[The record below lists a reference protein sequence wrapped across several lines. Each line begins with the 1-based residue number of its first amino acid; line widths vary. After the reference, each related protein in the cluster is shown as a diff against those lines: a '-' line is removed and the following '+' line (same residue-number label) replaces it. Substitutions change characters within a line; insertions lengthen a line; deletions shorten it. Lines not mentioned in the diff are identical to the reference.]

1 MTIDKSDLKEYQ
13 DYLKEAISLARK
25 LSINKNPTIYELGH
39 YLADNILA
47 KVCMVIAKRNDRDDL
62 IFKNGK
68 NGYTHNFDFL
78 YKNIIE
84 KYYPELPKYELIVK
98 KYHADRGFYQH
109 RFDSLEKIFRQAQ
122 AKKYVDFVIEVMRKT
137 GILGQYENLPIINLY
152 SGSIQQD
159 YSIRSKQKKYQKF
172 YDTLKDRTNENQVN
186 AIYIQI
192 NGIRNNVEEDFSLM
206 FFNNGGMKF
215 LRNANWELYI
225 GRIEF
230 SIHNQ
235 KTNEGY
241 SSSQPEEN
249 LHVLNDF
256 LDYYKKNLKNLGIE
270 IKK

>member
-1 MTIDKSDLKEYQ
+1 
-13 DYLKEAISLARK
+13 
-25 LSINKNPTIYELGH
+25 
-39 YLADNILA
+39 
-47 KVCMVIAKRNDRDDL
+47 
-62 IFKNGK
+62 
-68 NGYTHNFDFL
+68 
-78 YKNIIE
+78 
-84 KYYPELPKYELIVK
+84 
-98 KYHADRGFYQH
+98 
-109 RFDSLEKIFRQAQ
+109 
-122 AKKYVDFVIEVMRKT
+122 
-137 GILGQYENLPIINLY
+137 
-152 SGSIQQD
+152 
-159 YSIRSKQKKYQKF
+159 
-172 YDTLKDRTNENQVN
+172 
-186 AIYIQI
+186 
-192 NGIRNNVEEDFSLM
+192 M